1 MSNMKKDS
9 EKKESKPRKVY
20 SGPLRD
26 KARTQDRLIN
36 TVGSVL
42 EKRGYAGLTLAN
54 VGKASGLDRKNIYNY
69 FGNFETLI
77 KAYIDK
83 KEFWKVESKNKIA
96 DILESSG
103 SINKE
108 QITDLLQDQFVT
120 LMEDPGLQKIIHWEM
135 AENSE
140 LLRTVADDR
149 ERVGE
154 ELFNIL
160 EKDFVGNEAKMR
172 SSFAM
177 ILGGIYYLTIHASSN
192 GSTIC
197 GIDVNTEEG
206 SQIVK
211 ETLDEMIAFVFDK
224 YSKK

>member
-96 DILESSG
+96 DILENTG
-103 SINKE
+103 RINKD

-154 ELFNIL
+154 ELFKIL

-206 SQIVK
+206 SQIIK

>member
-1 MSNMKKDS
+1 MSTTKTDS
-9 EKKESKPRKVY
+9 PKKESKPRKVY

-36 TVGSVL
+36 TVGAVL
-42 EKRGYAGLTLAN
+42 EQRGYAGLTLAN

-83 KEFWKVESKNKIA
+83 KEFWKVESKNKI
-96 DILESSG
+96 
-103 SINKE
+103 E
-108 QITDLLQDQFVT
+108 QILQDTGKINNKQITELLQEQFDT
-120 LMEDPGLQKIIHWEM
+120 LVSDPGLQKIIHWEM

-149 ERVGE
+149 EKVGE
-154 ELFNIL
+154 ELFEIL
-160 EKDFVGNEAKMR
+160 EKDFIGNEQKMR
-172 SSFAM
+172 SSFAI

-197 GIDVNTEEG
+197 GIDINQEHGADV
-206 SQIVK
+206 VK
-211 ETLDEMIAFVFDK
+211 ETIKEMISFVFEK
-224 YSKK
+224 YTNK

>member
-96 DILESSG
+96 DILETSG
-103 SINKE
+103 TINKA

-154 ELFNIL
+154 ELFKIL

>member
-9 EKKESKPRKVY
+9 ENKESKPRKVY

-36 TVGSVL
+36 TVGTVL

-77 KAYIDK
+77 KAYIDR
-83 KEFWKVESKNKIA
+83 KEFWKIESKNKIGA
-96 DILESSG
+96 ILESKGAIS
-103 SINKE
+103 E
-108 QITDLLQDQFVT
+108 PQVTDLFQEQFTT
-120 LMEDPGLQKIIHWEM
+120 LLADPGLQKIIHWEM

-149 ERVGE
+149 EIVGE
-154 ELFNIL
+154 QLLKVL
-160 EKDFVGNEAKMR
+160 EKDFTGNEAKMR
-172 SSFAM
+172 SSLAM
-177 ILGGIYYLTIHASSN
+177 ILGGIYYLSIHATSN

-197 GIDVNTEEG
+197 GIDINTEEDLK
-206 SQIVK
+206 IVR
-211 ETLDEMIAFVFDK
+211 ETLDDMVAFVFEK
-224 YSKK
+224 YGN

>member
-96 DILESSG
+96 DILENTG
-103 SINKE
+103 RINKD

-154 ELFNIL
+154 ELFKIL

>member
-103 SINKE
+103 TINKE